1 MTMEFA
7 LTPSQTAGPYFHL
20 GLTNQYSLPQIAGQ
34 GVKGERVWLKCR
46 VLDADNAPLN
56 DAMIEIWQADSQG
69 KYNHPDDNHRK
80 VAEGGFRGFGT
91 AATEEDGS
99 CQFEAIKPGSG
110 P

>member
-56 DAMIEIWQADSQG
+56 DAMIEIWQADSQV
-69 KYNHPDDNHRK
+69 KYNHPDDNQSK
-80 VAEGGFRGFGT
+80 VAEVGFPGVG
-91 AATEEDGS
+91 ATEQAENGS
-99 CQFEAIKPGSG
+99 YDF
-110 P
+110 